1 MDSGR
6 QDELE
11 RMRAQIERLEM
22 EKLLRGDEI
31 SALKAENQSY
41 QDELRALSGKGQ
53 GLVEQ
58 ALQENPVFIIGKEVR
73 LRYLERHRQR
83 MGRGISKPGYERIKG
98 GDRAAHRGRPVADAL
113 LCLTGLITDRE
124 VYPDLYGVSPETLK
138 RWKDVPEMIE
148 ITGFRASLQSE
159 GRLMGDFQAPFE
171 RFLQRAKTYLSSVE
185 LKAAFRDDKALQQLQ
200 NELQNCYDSIVAANS
215 RGR

>member
-11 RMRAQIERLEM
+11 RMRAQIERLERDN
-22 EKLLRGDEI
+22 LQRGVEI
-31 SALKAENQSY
+31 RALKAETLSY
-41 QDELRALSGKGQ
+41 QDELRAPSGKVQ
-53 GLVEQ
+53 SLEEL
-58 ALQENPVFIIGKEVR
+58 ALQENVKIGKEVR

-83 MGRGISKPGYERIKG
+83 MGRDIGMLGKERIKSA
-98 GDRAAHRGRPVADAL
+98 DRAAHRGRPVADAW
-113 LCLTGLITDRE
+113 LCLTDQITDRE
-124 VYPDLYGVSPETLK
+124 VYSDLYGVSPETLK